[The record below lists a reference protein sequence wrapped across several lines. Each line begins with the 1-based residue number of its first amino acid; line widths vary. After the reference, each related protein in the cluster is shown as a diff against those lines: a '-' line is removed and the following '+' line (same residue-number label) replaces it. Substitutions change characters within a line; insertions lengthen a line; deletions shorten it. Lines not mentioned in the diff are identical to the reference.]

1 MGHGSQGCPAGYTG
15 RTPAGIMPTRRSA
28 IRNPRSAFPIL
39 VLSCARKTAGLKTP
53 GFIPEFMKIGLV
65 RRGFSRAG
73 GAESYLK
80 RLGRGLVDA
89 GHQLTLFSTED
100 WPPAEWPYG
109 TLVRLKES
117 TPLAFSQAVQAA
129 RKNVEI
135 LFSLERIE
143 ACDCYRAGDGV
154 HRVWLEKRKTFE
166 PGWKKSFRFSN
177 GKHNQILELEQKLL
191 GQQGTRRVITNS
203 KLIKNEIVAEFSY
216 PEDRISVIYNGI
228 ADVHFKKKP
237 GSRWDLRFDAGL
249 TDLDIGILFAGS
261 GWERK
266 GLRFAIEAIRSLKDR
281 RIKFLIAGE
290 GKKPAFTPPNTRF
303 LGPVEDMHSLYVAAD
318 LFVLPTV
325 YDPFSNACLEALS
338 SGVPVITTSSNGF
351 SEIIQSGVHGE
362 ILDRPEDVQ
371 ALANAI
377 THWCAMSQKD
387 EVRAGCI
394 ARAQEYTA
402 ARNVTETMR
411 VLEQTH
417 SEKKSNQR
425 SVIGN
430 Q

>member
-1 MGHGSQGCPAGYTG
+1 MEYG
-15 RTPAGIMPTRRSA
+15 
-28 IRNPRSAFPIL
+28 IRNTEYGAGRHAVTSIGTPLRSDDRWAKD
-39 VLSCARKTAGLKTP
+39 S
-53 GFIPEFMKIGLV
+53 GFIQDVMKIGLV

-89 GHQLTLFSTED
+89 GHQLTLFATED
-100 WPPAEWPYG
+100 WPRAEWPYG

-117 TPLAFSQAVQAA
+117 APLPFSQAVQTA
-129 RKNVEI
+129 RHSVEI

-143 ACDCYRAGDGV
+143 SCDCYRAGDGV

-166 PGWKKSFRFSN
+166 TGWNKSLRFSN

-191 GQQGTRRVITNS
+191 GQKGTRRVITNS
-203 KLIKNEIVAEFSY
+203 KLIKNEIVAEFGY
-216 PEDRISVIYNGI
+216 PEEQISVIYNGI

-237 GSRWDLRFDAGL
+237 GTRWDLRFDSGL
-249 TDLDIGILFAGS
+249 SDLDIGILFAGS

-266 GLRFAIEAIRSLKDR
+266 GLRFAIDAIRSLKNR
-281 RIKFLIAGE
+281 RIKFLVAGE
-290 GKKPAFTPPNTRF
+290 GKKPAFTPPNVRF

-318 LFVLPTV
+318 LFVLPTI

-338 SGVPVITTSSNGF
+338 VGVPVVTTTSNGF

-362 ILDRPEDVQ
+362 VLDRPDDVQ

-377 THWCAMSQKD
+377 DRWCLLGQKD
-387 EVRAGCI
+387 EIRASCVK
-394 ARAQEYTA
+394 RAQEYTVD
-402 ARNVTETMR
+402 RNVNETMK
-411 VLEQTH
+411 VLEQIQ
-417 SEKKSNQR
+417 SEKKA
-425 SVIGN
+425 
-430 Q
+430 

>member
-1 MGHGSQGCPAGYTG
+1 MAECGLRNVWRRYGGWGGHMGATAWRYHAD
-15 RTPAGIMPTRRSA
+15 AHSA
-28 IRNPRSAFPIL
+28 FRNPHSSHP
-39 VLSCARKTAGLKTP
+39 CAPKTAGLKTP
-53 GFIPEFMKIGLV
+53 GFIQEFMKIGLV

-89 GHQLTLFSTED
+89 GHQLTLFSTEE
-100 WPPAEWPYG
+100 WPRAEWPYG
-109 TLVRLKES
+109 TLIRLKES
-117 TPLAFSQAVQAA
+117 APLPFSQAV
-129 RKNVEI
+129 
-135 LFSLERIE
+135 
-143 ACDCYRAGDGV
+143 
-154 HRVWLEKRKTFE
+154 VWLEKRKTFE
-166 PGWKKSFRFSN
+166 PGWKKSLRFSN

-203 KLIKNEIVAEFSY
+203 KLIKNEIVAEFGY
-216 PEDRISVIYNGI
+216 PEGQISVIYNGI

-249 TDLDIGILFAGS
+249 SDFDIGILFAGS

-281 RIKFLIAGE
+281 RIKLLVAGE
-290 GKKPAFTPPNTRF
+290 GKKPAFTLPNTRF

-338 SGVPVITTSSNGF
+338 AGLPVITTSSNGF

-362 ILDRPEDVQ
+362 VLDRPDDVP
-371 ALANAI
+371 ALAYAI
-377 THWCAMSQKD
+377 NHWCALGQKD
-387 EVRAGCI
+387 DVRAGCA
-394 ARAQEYTA
+394 ARAQEYTV
-402 ARNVTETMR
+402 ARNVTETMK
-411 VLEQTH
+411 VLEQIH
-417 SEKKSNQR
+417 SDKKSNR
-425 SVIGN
+425 
-430 Q
+430 

>member
-1 MGHGSQGCPAGYTG
+1 MAECGLRNVWRRYGGWGDHMGATAWRYHAD
-15 RTPAGIMPTRRSA
+15 A
-28 IRNPRSAFPIL
+28 RSAFRNPH
-39 VLSCARKTAGLKTP
+39 SSHPCAPKTAGLKTP
-53 GFIPEFMKIGLV
+53 GFIQEFMKIGLV

-89 GHQLTLFSTED
+89 GHQLTLFSTEE
-100 WPPAEWPYG
+100 WPRAEWPYG

-117 TPLAFSQAVQAA
+117 APLPFSQAVQAA
-129 RKNVEI
+129 RNSVEI

-143 ACDCYRAGDGV
+143 SCDCYRAGDGV

-166 PGWKKSFRFSN
+166 PGWKKSLRFSN

-203 KLIKNEIVAEFSY
+203 KLIKNEIVAEFGY
-216 PEDRISVIYNGI
+216 PEGQISVIYNGI

-249 TDLDIGILFAGS
+249 SNLDIGILFAGS

-266 GLRFAIEAIRSLKDR
+266 GLRFAIEAIRTLKDR
-281 RIKFLIAGE
+281 RIKFLVAGE
-290 GKKPAFTPPNTRF
+290 GKKPAFTLPNTRF

-338 SGVPVITTSSNGF
+338 AGVPVITTSSNGF

-362 ILDRPEDVQ
+362 VLDRPDDVQ

-377 THWCAMSQKD
+377 NHWCALGQKED
-387 EVRAGCI
+387 VRAGCV
-394 ARAQEYTA
+394 ARAQDYTV
-402 ARNVTETMR
+402 ARNVTETMK
-411 VLEQTH
+411 VLEQIH
-417 SEKKSNQR
+417 SEKKSNQ
-425 SVIGN
+425 
-430 Q
+430 

>member
-1 MGHGSQGCPAGYTG
+1 
-15 RTPAGIMPTRRSA
+15 
-28 IRNPRSAFPIL
+28 
-39 VLSCARKTAGLKTP
+39 
-53 GFIPEFMKIGLV
+53 MKIGLV

-89 GHQLTLFSTED
+89 GHQLTLFATED

-109 TLVRLKES
+109 NLVRFKES
-117 TPLAFSQAVQAA
+117 APVPFSQAVQGA
-129 RKNVEI
+129 RNSVEI

-143 ACDCYRAGDGV
+143 SCDCYRAGDGV

-166 PGWKKSFRFSN
+166 SGWKKTLRFSN
-177 GKHNQILELEQKLL
+177 GKHNQVLELEQKLL
-191 GQQGTRRVITNS
+191 GQQGTRQVITNS
-203 KLIKNEIVAEFSY
+203 KLIKNEIVAEFGY
-216 PEDRISVIYNGI
+216 PENQISVIYNGI
-228 ADVHFKKKP
+228 PDVHFKKKP

-266 GLRFAIEAIRSLKDR
+266 GLRFAIEAIRGLKNQ
-281 RIKFLIAGE
+281 RIKFLVAGE
-290 GKKPAFTPPNTRF
+290 GKKPAFTPPNVRF

-338 SGVPVITTSSNGF
+338 AGVPVITTTSNGF

-362 ILDRPEDVQ
+362 VLDRPDDVG

-377 THWCAMSQKD
+377 NHWCELGQKD
-387 EVRAGCI
+387 DVRNGCMKL
-394 ARAQEYTA
+394 AQDFTIG
-402 ARNVTETMR
+402 RNVTETMK
-411 VLEQTH
+411 VLEQIH
-417 SEKKSNQR
+417 SEKKTNR
-425 SVIGN
+425 
-430 Q
+430 